1 MTEGDGMRFTDA
13 VLRCLGQFA
22 TFSGRSGRHEFWWFA
37 LFAALVALGLTIA
50 AGEAPPLAPLTP
62 LLGICLVP
70 PLAAVTVRRL
80 HDIGLSG
87 RVALIALVPGVGAL
101 ALAVLLARRG
111 ENHAN
116 RFGDDPRYVIWAI
129 AV

>member
-1 MTEGDGMRFTDA
+1 MRFTDA

-37 LFAALVALGLTIA
+37 LFAAMAALGLMLA
-50 AGEAPPLAPLTP
+50 ADEVPGLAPLAQ
-62 LLGICLVP
+62 LLGLGLVP

-80 HDIGLSG
+80 HDTGLTG
-87 RVALIALVPGVGAL
+87 PVALIALVPGVGTF

-111 ENHAN
+111 ESHAN

>member
-1 MTEGDGMRFTDA
+1 MTEGEGMRFTDA
-13 VLRCLGQFA
+13 VLRCLGNFA

-37 LFAALVALGLTIA
+37 LFVAMMALGLMLA
-50 AGEAPPLAPLTP
+50 ADQAPMLAPLAQV
-62 LLGICLVP
+62 LGICLLP

-80 HDIGLSG
+80 HDLGLNG
-87 RVALIALVPGVGAL
+87 LVALAALVPGVGAL

-111 ENHAN
+111 ESHAN